1 MILTILLSKAQEI
14 LLMQYPEA
22 RGERIG
28 AEVGQTLPEEHF
40 RETERISPG
49 IEFEGALDDLVA
61 QGLLE
66 RSGNGE
72 YGLTQRGYDYLYAG
86 VGRRTDEG

>member
-1 MILTILLSKAQEI
+1 MILLSKAQEI

-22 RGERIG
+22 KGERVG
-28 AEVGQTLPEEHF
+28 AQVGQTLPEEHF

-61 QGLLE
+61 QGLVE
-66 RSGNGE
+66 KAGE
-72 YGLTQRGYDYLYAG
+72 NEFSLTQRGYDYLYAG
-86 VGRRTDEG
+86 AGHRTGEV